1 MPKKKTTTNNTD
13 LVNKAFSGTGE
24 PTPPTFSELER
35 IFDEAGKL
43 IKETPP
49 PNHLYNNPVTN
60 VDFGQVVRPGV
71 NPWERPGEEL
81 IPLPNGGF
89 TVKQTPVK
97 ENLRFFDASSPYS
110 SICSNNMT
118 DSRFREIEKH
128 ITCEEYHILTE
139 TNFTSPP
146 AMILRYLLI
155 IQRLLLTGMFGTIPK
170 ENNDNVEKASDNK
183 RWYAYNPYNDCV
195 VQLENMC
202 DWKDMELF
210 DMAVS
215 AMKVNVDHFTYNN
228 MCYVFAETARD
239 VKNIVAQF

>member
-1 MPKKKTTTNNTD
+1 MPRKKNTTNN
-13 LVNKAFSGTGE
+13 
-24 PTPPTFSELER
+24 
-35 IFDEAGKL
+35 
-43 IKETPP
+43 ETPTTP
-49 PNHLYNNPVTN
+49 VANGFTETKDPTTGIPKAKFDWLFGTTGNNANQYNEPVTDVN
-60 VDFGQVVRPGV
+60 LGQVVRPGV
-71 NPWERPGEEL
+71 NPWERPGEEI

-97 ENLRFFDASSPYS
+97 ENLRFFDASNPYS
-110 SICSNNMT
+110 NICNSLMT

-155 IQRLLLTGMFGTIPK
+155 IQRLLLTGMFGTMPK
-170 ENNDNVEKASDNK
+170 ENNDNAEKASDNK
-183 RWYAYNPYNDCV
+183 RWYAYNPYNDCI

-215 AMKVNVDHFTYNN
+215 AMKVNVDHFTHNN